1 MIFADWKYADKITDE
16 RGDEKG
22 EIGKVNKRYI
32 KPRSTIG
39 EYQWQKTG
47 KHTSGTQYH
56 DAYAPIEIAHNGNNL
71 IYLLLV
77 PFKQGLV
84 EHVSYSRTDT

>member
-1 MIFADWKYADKITDE
+1 MSEET
-16 RGDEKG
+16 EKG

>member
-1 MIFADWKYADKITDE
+1 MEVGDIITSDGKTLTIEDLRKIAVE
-16 RGDEKG
+16 VEKLISSNSKDPG
-22 EIGKVNKRYI
+22 EWEEVK
-32 KPRSTIG
+32 SL
-39 EYQWQKTG
+39 
-47 KHTSGTQYH
+47 SGTQYH